1 MALPAQSEALPAQS
15 EAPPAQG
22 EALPADGEAL
32 LAWAR
37 SENFP
42 VALRLLPAALRRDLL
57 ALYGFAR
64 LADTLG
70 DEAEGDRLAQ
80 LAALEAELVRAFQG
94 RATHPL
100 LRRLEPTL
108 CQRNLRAGPFRR
120 LIEANR
126 VDQRVTRYASFDE
139 LRGYCSLSADPVGE
153 LVLGV
158 LGAASLENVVLSDSI
173 CSALQ
178 LVEHLQDVLEDQQRG
193 RIYLPA
199 DDMRRFGVDEA
210 ELRRAPTSASLRR
223 LVSFEAERARGL
235 LREGEPLLARLS
247 GWGRVAVAGFAAG
260 GHAALDALAR
270 ADHDVSSSQLSP
282 RRRDVLRHT
291 LALLRRG
298 HRRVAR

>member
-1 MALPAQSEALPAQS
+1 M
-15 EAPPAQG
+15 
-22 EALPADGEAL
+22 
-32 LAWAR
+32 
-37 SENFP
+37 
-42 VALRLLPAALRRDLL
+42 RRDLL

-70 DEAEGDRLAQ
+70 DEVPGDRLAQ
-80 LAALEAELVRAFQG
+80 LDALESELVRAFQG

-108 CQRNLRAGPFRR
+108 RERSLHAGPFRR
-120 LIEANR
+120 LIQANR

-158 LGAASLENVVLSDSI
+158 LGAASPENVALSDAI

-178 LVEHLQDVLEDQQRG
+178 LVEHLQDLLEDQRRG

-199 DDMRRFGVDEA
+199 DDMRRFGVDES
-210 ELRRAPTSASLRR
+210 ELRRTPASASLRR

-235 LREGEPLLARLS
+235 LQSGEPLLARLS

-260 GHAALDALAR
+260 GHAALDALER
-270 ADHDVSSSQLSP
+270 ADHDICSSPLSP

-291 LALLRRG
+291 LALLWRARRG
-298 HRRVAR
+298 GRP